1 MPEHKITSLQIS
13 DSSRSSLHSCA
24 RKLEFRKFYHHS
36 RREESLPADAG
47 SALHAAFQNWL
58 IYKDL
63 EQAVFTLQ
71 MTYPIH
77 LLSNPMADRSL
88 EACYA
93 TLLAMTEANMGEYE
107 LAYIEHNGILKPA
120 IEVPFEIRF
129 TGFNLSGESAD
140 SADSA
145 AAACPVSYIGFI
157 DAVYHN
163 NFDKSFI
170 VCDIKTHR
178 NKMSDL
184 TALYKY
190 QDQCLPYALIL
201 ERAMNQPIDNLV
213 VKYFSC
219 YVDVFEPRVATY
231 DFIKSKT
238 DIDDWTR
245 GIALDLQL
253 LRLYYQTD
261 WFPRN
266 GKSCTN
272 FNRVCSH
279 FDYCSSRDHETIEKM
294 LAFERQTNGFTATSR
309 QPVEPWIIIDLEIA
323 E

>member
-1 MPEHKITSLQIS
+1 MQMQKHKLDKLVIS

-24 RKLEFRKFYHHS
+24 RKLEFAKFYQHS
-36 RREESLPADAG
+36 KREESIPADAG

-63 EQAVFTLQ
+63 DQAIFTLQ
-71 MTYPIH
+71 MEYPIH
-77 LLSNPMADRSL
+77 LLSNPMSDRSL

-107 LAYIEHNGILKPA
+107 LAYIEHNGVAKPA

-129 TGFNLSGESAD
+129 TDFQLDDSASGEATV
-140 SADSA
+140 
-145 AAACPVSYIGFI
+145 PVSYIGFI

-178 NKMSDL
+178 NKMPDL
-184 TALYKY
+184 TANYKF

-201 ERAMNQPIDNLV
+201 ERAMNQPIDNLT
-213 VKYFSC
+213 VKYLSC
-219 YVDVFEPRVATY
+219 YVDVFEPRIASY

-266 GKSCTN
+266 GKSCMS
-272 FNRVCSH
+272 FNRTCSH
-279 FDYCSSRDHETIEKM
+279 FDYCTSRDHDVIEKM
-294 LAFERQTNGFTATSR
+294 LAFEKATQPESAKRQ
-309 QPVEPWIIIDLEIA
+309 QVEPWIIIDLEIA